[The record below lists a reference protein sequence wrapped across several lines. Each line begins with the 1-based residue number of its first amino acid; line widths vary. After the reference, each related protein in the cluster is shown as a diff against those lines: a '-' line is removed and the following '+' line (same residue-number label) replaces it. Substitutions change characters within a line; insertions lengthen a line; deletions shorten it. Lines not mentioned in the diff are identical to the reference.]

1 MDGLDKFTHEANEDI
16 LMEKDDEANSTFNTL
31 NQGSQSQGN
40 QQPAP
45 KTPLTL
51 S

>member
-31 NQGSQSQGN
+31 N
-40 QQPAP
+40 
-45 KTPLTL
+45 
-51 S
+51 